1 MSYLGKIFFLI
12 NEKKLILFSLIL
24 LFFFSSIFEVLGIGL
39 IGSFLAYL
47 SNFEISAE
55 TNLGK
60 IFYYL
65 NNSGFSISSA
75 NSLALFIIIIL
86 IIRFFF
92 QLIANYLILKFTNNT
107 SKNLRKKLIETY
119 LSLNYLDFINKDTAS
134 SYNELT
140 TLTDQFI
147 NLLYVSLKLVSD
159 LILISF
165 IVTMLFFINSQVFLF
180 LFLIF
185 LFLILVNKFIFSK
198 KISKLGLSAN
208 SLSEQIFK
216 NFKEGLIS
224 FKQIK
229 VLKKTKYF
237 TESISLSLG
246 KLARLLTKYNFFL
259 VLIRYSIEFLIASIL
274 IFSSILIYS
283 LNDNEYA
290 LVVLTVFGISAIR
303 SLPIITNLVNS
314 TNVLFY
320 SKNAIDRIYNAL
332 KLKKKIVIKKEK
344 DLVTS
349 FNFESLEIKNLSFS
363 YNNIKILEDINFQ
376 INLRD
381 FIFLTGPSGSGKT
394 TFLDI
399 LCGLIPA
406 DSDSIIINND
416 NSENMLNTF
425 RNKIYYLSQNNFVLD
440 DTLERNIAF
449 ANKEIDKNKLD
460 LAIKLSGL
468 ENFNLK
474 LKDQFNRNLG
484 ENASKISGGELQR
497 IALARAIYADKD
509 ILILDEFTSSLDKK
523 NEKKI
528 FETILKLN
536 KTKTILVVSHNM
548 EISKIAKKSFKIEN
562 KKIIKIS

>member
-1 MSYLGKIFFLI
+1 M
-12 NEKKLILFSLIL
+12 
-24 LFFFSSIFEVLGIGL
+24 LGIGL

-60 IFYYL
+60 IFYFL
-65 NNSGFSISSA
+65 NNYGFTISST
-75 NSLALFIIIIL
+75 NSLAFLIIIIL

-140 TLTDQFI
+140 TLTDQFS
-147 NLLYVSLKLVSD
+147 NLLYVGLKFVSD
-159 LILISF
+159 LILILF
-165 IVTMLFFINSQVFLF
+165 IVTMLFFINSQVFLL

-185 LFLILVNKFIFSK
+185 LFLILVNKLFFSK

-237 TESISLSLG
+237 TESISFSLG
-246 KLARLLTKYNFFL
+246 KHARLLTKYNFFL

-283 LNDNEYA
+283 LNDDEYA

-320 SKNAIDRIYNAL
+320 SKNAIDRIYGSLNL
-332 KLKKKIVIKKEK
+332 RKKIIIKKEK
-344 DLVTS
+344 DLVTP
-349 FNFESLEIKNLSFS
+349 FNFDSLEIKNLSFS
-363 YNNIKILEDINFQ
+363 YKKIKILEDINFQ
-376 INLRD
+376 INSRD

-399 LCGLIPA
+399 LCGLIPT
-406 DSDSIIINND
+406 DSGSIIINKD
-416 NSENMLNTF
+416 NSENMLNAF

-509 ILILDEFTSSLDKK
+509 ILILDEFTSSLDKQ

-536 KTKTILVVSHNM
+536 KTKTILIVSHNI
-548 EISKIAKKSFKIEN
+548 ETSKIAKKSFKIEN
-562 KKIIKIS
+562 RKIINFS